1 MSPVMFT
8 RRNGMAPLPVPVPG
22 SLSDLKNYI
31 NVEDKDLPLVVGWI
45 LMAAR
50 GRGPYPVLIFNGEQG
65 TGKSTTPR
73 VVRSMADPSTVP
85 LRGLTRDVR
94 DILVSASNNHVV
106 VADNLCPALRRNFRT
121 CSVGLRL
128 VEEWPNASSTQIRK
142 KCS

>member
-1 MSPVMFT
+1 
-8 RRNGMAPLPVPVPG
+8 
-22 SLSDLKNYI
+22 
-31 NVEDKDLPLVVGWI
+31 
-45 LMAAR
+45 MAAR

-65 TGKSTTPR
+65 TGKSTTTR

-106 VADNLCPALRRNFRT
+106 VADNLRLTAEFSD